1 MSLRFDYVY
10 PDISSASDL
19 SSRLGPSQPG
29 EQRQGTAVW
38 RVAIGESYAYGQ
50 PTVIR
55 KRQSNAAKPGGRA
68 PPSVPPP
75 DAPRGTLQW
84 RARADTGCRVSQ
96 RLARITY
103 GRVRNSTIP
112 CIQLNVDVE
121 TTYETSEM
129 KQPKRSGLA
138 WSWQRR
144 SSPQSGVVTLFEA
157 LRQHPHPPINPIITT
172 GLTGT
177 TPASATRPQRSL
189 NCGLRA
195 LLAPSPTSSLSTGLL
210 AHSFLVRCACRP
222 RRRRQH

>member
-1 MSLRFDYVY
+1 M
-10 PDISSASDL
+10 
-19 SSRLGPSQPG
+19 
-29 EQRQGTAVW
+29 QG
-38 RVAIGESYAYGQ
+38 VA
-50 PTVIR
+50 
-55 KRQSNAAKPGGRA
+55 
-68 PPSVPPP
+68 
-75 DAPRGTLQW
+75 APRSYHVWT
-84 RARADTGCRVSQ
+84 RAQ
-96 RLARITY
+96 
-103 GRVRNSTIP
+103 NSTIP

-138 WSWQRR
+138 WSWKRR

-177 TPASATRPQRSL
+177 TPASTTRPQRSL

-222 RRRRQH
+222 RLDVNIITFATISQQSQRAAPPAPPTQ